1 MVRNVELKL
10 LCSTISKLW
19 GWQNSKAWQFPLCW
33 IACGEAG
40 FDSTGGNVKWYNT
53 YGEEFEDILSNY
65 IIFVPQSNSPTSRNS
80 TWRYKLKKQKCSN
93 NMHMNKMNHWSI
105 ICSCKHWK
113 LTQAFL
119 GKCMNLVECYAAI
132 KKNEGGPY

>member
-80 TWRYKLKKQKCSN
+80 TWRYKLKKHKN
-93 NMHMNKMNHWSI
+93 AVI
-105 ICSCKHWK
+105 ICIWIKWITEALFVVANTGNLPKH
-113 LTQAFL
+113 F
-119 GKCMNLVECYAAI
+119 
-132 KKNEGGPY
+132 